1 MIFLLNLLQQL
12 NGNDMHYL
20 FIKIFLFFIFIVLNL
35 SSCSQ
40 NIIKFGYHDNS
51 GKVKNI
57 ENDKQQINQID
68 LDNNDTLPNNFTQ
81 DEQIIENDSLIDS
94 VNNINDTI
102 KISVLLPFRTSKNQ
116 DFNDYLLNYGKDTNQ
131 IFDKSIMAISFLEGV
146 IFSLDSLSKLG
157 IPVILNV
164 YDTENNLDTVREI
177 VLLDFVESSDVIFGP
192 IYYRNFNLVRNFFK
206 DDTSKILI
214 NPLSNKI
221 KLLEG
226 NQNVFFLNP
235 LEATERDS
243 IVACLKD
250 YGNDVIIIIDGQ
262 DQSNRIAEL
271 KKSLTIDTVDFII
284 HQFMDLS
291 EINYNKCNSLVSDS
305 FKSIIVLSKD
315 ELFINTL
322 ISTFAALND
331 TSILIMG
338 HREWLNIPELNTK
351 ALMKLNVHLPLL
363 NYISRN
369 SKSYK
374 SFLEN
379 FEESFF
385 HQMDNFSMIS
395 FRALLHFCSNISQ
408 FNFSKYHDLGGYIN
422 TNISVHKYLDYEL
435 VPLE

>member
-1 MIFLLNLLQQL
+1 M
-12 NGNDMHYL
+12 
-20 FIKIFLFFIFIVLNL
+20 
-35 SSCSQ
+35 
-40 NIIKFGYHDNS
+40 
-51 GKVKNI
+51 
-57 ENDKQQINQID
+57 
-68 LDNNDTLPNNFTQ
+68 
-81 DEQIIENDSLIDS
+81 
-94 VNNINDTI
+94 
-102 KISVLLPFRTSKNQ
+102 
-116 DFNDYLLNYGKDTNQ
+116 
-131 IFDKSIMAISFLEGV
+131 
-146 IFSLDSLSKLG
+146 
-157 IPVILNV
+157 
-164 YDTENNLDTVREI
+164 
-177 VLLDFVESSDVIFGP
+177 
-192 IYYRNFNLVRNFFK
+192 
-206 DDTSKILI
+206 
-214 NPLSNKI
+214 
-221 KLLEG
+221 LEG

-284 HQFMDLS
+284 HQFIDLS